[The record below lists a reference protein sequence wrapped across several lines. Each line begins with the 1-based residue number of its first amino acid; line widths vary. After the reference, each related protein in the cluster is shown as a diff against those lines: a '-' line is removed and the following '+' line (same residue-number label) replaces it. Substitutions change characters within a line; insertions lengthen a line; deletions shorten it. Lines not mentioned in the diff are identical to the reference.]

1 MGLVLKYVNIW
12 IKKIF
17 DVFEKKNLMWLNE
30 ILL

>member
-17 DVFEKKNLMWLNE
+17 DVFEKKKMMWLNE

>member
-17 DVFEKKNLMWLNE
+17 DVFEKKKLMWLNE